1 MDGLTTYQLAVI
13 ALGAIFFGVWL
24 LVKGGDITIDSA
36 VRIAE
41 RSGLSKMFIA
51 ATIVAFGTSAP
62 ELFTSVNA
70 NISGFAGI
78 SVGNVIGSNIANVL
92 MVIGISAMIAPIV
105 FDRKKVQI
113 DTLVMILATVAMAV
127 AVWAGLLPRWAGLAM
142 VFAIVAYVTYQ
153 YKASKIEV
161 DEDDGGEDGVPGNPF
176 VMVTLGIVTLVIGSE
191 VLVQG
196 AVAGGFA
203 LGVPEAVIGMTV
215 IAFGTSLPE
224 LTACVAAARKGQSD
238 MIIGGIVGS
247 NIFNILSVMA
257 ITAVVKP
264 LVIDPRFGQ
273 FDLLIVLAVTF
284 VFALFL
290 LFVGRIGRIA
300 GGIMAVSYLLF
311 TFAQYS
317 GVADAFVGV
326 AAP

>member
-13 ALGAIFFGVWL
+13 ALGAIFFGIWL
-24 LVKGGDITIDSA
+24 LVKGGDLTIDSS

-41 RSGLSKMFIA
+41 SSGLSKMFIA

-62 ELFTSVNA
+62 ELVTSVNA
-70 NISGFAGI
+70 NISGLAGI

-105 FDRKKVQI
+105 FDRKKAQV
-113 DTLVMILATVAMAV
+113 DTFVMIFATAAMAV
-127 AVWAGLLPRWAGLAM
+127 AVWAGILPRWAGLAM
-142 VFAIVAYVTYQ
+142 VFSIVAYITYQ

-161 DEDDGGEDGVPGNPF
+161 DEDDEGEDASPGNPF
-176 VMVTLGIVTLVIGSE
+176 VMVTIGIATLVIGSE

-224 LTACVAAARKGQSD
+224 LTACIAAARKGQSD

-264 LVIDPRFGQ
+264 LVIAPRFGQ
-273 FDLLIVLAVTF
+273 FDLPIVLAVTF

-290 LFVGRIGRIA
+290 LFVGRIGRIV
-300 GGIMAVSYLLF
+300 GGIMAASYLLF

>member
-24 LVKGGDITIDSA
+24 LVKGGDLTIDSA

-105 FDRKKVQI
+105 FDRKKAQV
-113 DTLVMILATVAMAV
+113 DTLVMILATIAMAV

-153 YKASKIEV
+153 YRASKIEV
-161 DEDDGGEDGVPGNPF
+161 DEDDEKEDSVPGNPF
-176 VMVTLGIVTLVIGSE
+176 VLITIGITTLVIGSE

>member
-24 LVKGGDITIDSA
+24 LVKGGDLTIDSS

-62 ELFTSVNA
+62 ELVTSVNA
-70 NISGFAGI
+70 NISGLAGI

-105 FDRKKVQI
+105 FDRKKAQV
-113 DTLVMILATVAMAV
+113 DTLVMIFATAAMAV
-127 AVWAGLLPRWAGLAM
+127 AVWAGILPRWAGLAM
-142 VFAIVAYVTYQ
+142 VFSIVAYITYQ

-161 DEDDGGEDGVPGNPF
+161 DEDDEGEDASPGNPF
-176 VMVTLGIVTLVIGSE
+176 VMVTIGIATLVIGSE

-224 LTACVAAARKGQSD
+224 LTACIAAARKGQSD

-264 LVIDPRFGQ
+264 LVIAPRFGQ
-273 FDLLIVLAVTF
+273 FDLPIVLAVTF

-290 LFVGRIGRIA
+290 LFVGRIGRIV

>member
-24 LVKGGDITIDSA
+24 LVKGGDLTIDSA

-62 ELFTSVNA
+62 ELVTSVNA
-70 NISGFAGI
+70 NISGLAGI

-105 FDRKKVQI
+105 FDRKKAQV
-113 DTLVMILATVAMAV
+113 DTLVMILATIAMAV

-153 YKASKIEV
+153 YRASKIEV
-161 DEDDGGEDGVPGNPF
+161 DEDDEKEDSVPGNPF
-176 VMVTLGIVTLVIGSE
+176 VLITIGITTLVIGSE

>member
-70 NISGFAGI
+70 NISGFSGI
-78 SVGNVIGSNIANVL
+78 AVGNVIGSNIANVL
-92 MVIGISAMIAPIV
+92 MVVGISAMIAPVV
-105 FDRKKVQI
+105 FDRKKARV
-113 DTLVMILATVAMAV
+113 DTLVMIFATGAMAV
-127 AVWAGLLPRWAGLAM
+127 AVWAELLPRWAGLAM

-161 DEDDGGEDGVPGNPF
+161 DADDEGEDGVPGNPF
-176 VMVTLGIVTLVIGSE
+176 VMVTIGIVTLVIGSE

-300 GGIMAVSYLLF
+300 GGVMAVSYLLF
-311 TFAQYS
+311 TVAQYS

-326 AAP
+326 ATP

>member
-24 LVKGGDITIDSA
+24 LVKGGDLTIDSS

-105 FDRKKVQI
+105 FDRKKAQV
-113 DTLVMILATVAMAV
+113 DTLVMIFATAAMAA
-127 AVWAGLLPRWAGLAM
+127 AVWAGILPRWAGLTM

-161 DEDDGGEDGVPGNPF
+161 DEDDEGEDASPGNPF
-176 VMVTLGIVTLVIGSE
+176 VMVTIGIATLVIGSE